1 MLLTEMPMLSTAI
14 RAADLH
20 QVAYSEPLALD
31 DLKLRHGQAL
41 WVLNALGLSAG
52 VTRQTFNEYIKSL
65 RKLGVPFKRGDPG
78 LDRQRLAEYSFPH
91 LMELSIILGTRV
103 YGMLPDVVARALIS
117 FRGNLRGHYYK
128 AFLERDSGLGAPI
141 FVTSGGRKNSG
152 FPMSGVYLDL
162 RLTYSA
168 GQLSSIGPPEIMG
181 PFDALARFAQAI
193 SPARPHTPLN
203 LSNTAMQVA
212 TLMARAPPVCSGPRS
227 VTGFRPR

>member
-1 MLLTEMPMLSTAI
+1 MRSSTA
-14 RAADLH
+14 RAADFH
-20 QVAYSEPLALD
+20 QDARRGPPALD

-41 WVLNALGLSAG
+41 WVLNELGLSAG
-52 VTRQTFNEYIKSL
+52 ATQQTFNEYIKSL
-65 RKLGVPFKRGDPG
+65 RKLGVPFKRGEPG

-103 YGMLPDVVARALIS
+103 YGILPDVVARALIS
-117 FRGNLRGHYYK
+117 FRGDLRDYYYR
-128 AFLERDSGLGAPI
+128 AFLERDRGLGTPI
-141 FVTSGGRKNSG
+141 FVTEDGRKNGG

-181 PFDALARFAQAI
+181 PIGALARFAQAI

-203 LSNTAMQVA
+203 LSNTAMRVA
-212 TLMARAPPVCSGPRS
+212 TLMASAPPVRSGPS
-227 VTGFRPR
+227 PMTGLNPRHK